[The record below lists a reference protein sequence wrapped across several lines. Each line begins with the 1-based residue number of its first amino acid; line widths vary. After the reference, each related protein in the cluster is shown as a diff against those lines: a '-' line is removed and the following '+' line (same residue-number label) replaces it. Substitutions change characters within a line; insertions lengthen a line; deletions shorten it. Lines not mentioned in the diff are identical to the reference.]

1 MITWPFFNFEPKTLV
16 LAQEISDFF
25 VVDLKVGDP
34 DQELDVVV
42 RLGDVA
48 EDVSEAI
55 WNYAWKKYLWEKNIF
70 LKK

>member
-1 MITWPFFNFEPKTLV
+1 LI
-16 LAQEISDFF
+16 LAQEISNFF

-48 EDVSEAI
+48 EDVSETV
-55 WNYAWKKYLWEKNIF
+55 WNNT
-70 LKK
+70 